1 MNPSQVLD
9 LSLVDEANDNPINPF
24 YDLYKYY
31 IRLVVNFN
39 VYYFAIGGL
48 LLVYLANSGDAENG
62 SKVIQP
68 LLLVPVA
75 LSCVQCIVYCR
86 SIELASMIYKKKC
99 DYLRAYSQKM
109 RITGDVERKV
119 FAGQGFDKYDFN
131 PLTWILSSFSI
142 LHCLLFVGL
151 LIASYQINPGAYLYI
166 YSVVHDW
173 ISAVHDW
180 ILVHFCPVQ

>member
-9 LSLVDEANDNPINPF
+9 LSLVDEAGDNPINPF

-48 LLVYLANSGDAENG
+48 LLVYLANSRDAENG
-62 SKVIQP
+62 FKVIQP

-75 LSCVQCIVYCR
+75 LSFVQFLVYWR
-86 SIELASMIYKKKC
+86 STELASMIYKKKC

-109 RITGDVERKV
+109 RITGDVERNT
-119 FAGQGFDKYDFN
+119 FADQGFDGHGFN
-131 PLTWILSSFSI
+131 PLVWILRSFSI
-142 LHCLLFVGL
+142 LHFLLFFGL
-151 LIASYQINPGAYLYI
+151 LIASYKANPGAYLYI
-166 YSVVHDW
+166 HCIVYRIYVY
-173 ISAVHDW
+173 
-180 ILVHFCPVQ
+180 FCPAQ